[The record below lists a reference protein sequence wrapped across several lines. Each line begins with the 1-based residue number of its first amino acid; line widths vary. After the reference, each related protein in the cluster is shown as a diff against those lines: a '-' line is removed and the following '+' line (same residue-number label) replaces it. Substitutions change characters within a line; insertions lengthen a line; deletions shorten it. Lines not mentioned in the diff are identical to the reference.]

1 MATVKVYDQNKQEC
15 GELTLSADVFEV
27 EARPEILNLVVR
39 AQMAAKRAGTHMA
52 KTRAFVSGGG
62 VKPWKQKGTG
72 RARSGSNRSPV
83 WRGGAIVFGPQPR
96 DYSFKVNSK
105 VRALAMKMALSSR
118 LAAENLLVVKGIELP
133 EALTPLTEAL
143 ARNVHE
149 VWAATRLAQGWRY
162 GPERNDARK
171 EHPHGGQ
178 PCGADLV
185 VRKHILAA
193 GSGKTPAYRSQDRAD
208 HTPLPKALIHP
219 VHPPMSPILS

>member
-1 MATVKVYDQNKQEC
+1 MLTVSRLAAQRAAEAAQENNSVEFVLEEAIRA
-15 GELTLSADVFEV
+15 GEVTLAPEVFEV

-133 EALTPLTEAL
+133 EAKT
-143 ARNVHE
+143 
-149 VWAATRLAQGWRY
+149 
-162 GPERNDARK
+162 
-171 EHPHGGQ
+171 
-178 PCGADLV
+178 
-185 VRKHILAA
+185 KHFAKVA
-193 GSGKTPAYRSQDRAD
+193 GTLG
-208 HTPLPKALIHP
+208 LNKALIVTAEESEALTRSARNIPGITLTTPGRLSVLEILRHKQLVLLEGAVAP
-219 VHPPMSPILS
+219 VQARFEK